1 MLTHPSSPEG
11 AVEDK
16 GPLCQLSSTLFEE
29 KWHTWFSTPLFLYE
43 TSAPG
48 ETLTRMPQSYFSS
61 KRVEAGAYFKKG
73 NVLAPSTLY
82 WDRLT
87 VTG

>member
-1 MLTHPSSPEG
+1 MQVG
-11 AVEDK
+11 AGNE
-16 GPLCQLSSTLFEE
+16 
-29 KWHTWFSTPLFLYE
+29 
-43 TSAPG
+43 
-48 ETLTRMPQSYFSS
+48 RMVDSCTKAS
-61 KRVEAGAYFKKG
+61 KEHLVKASLEAGAYFKKG